1 MTPEIWAALLVGVI
15 GPTIV
20 ALIGL
25 REVKRRVG
33 TPNGQGNVIE
43 MLDQLLAGQAI
54 QDGRLVTIEQRLNH
68 GDERFTNI
76 EGRLTSIERKPPEE
90 AA

>member
-43 MLDQLLAGQAI
+43 MLERILHGQTGQDSRLAQ
-54 QDGRLVTIEQRLNH
+54 IEVRLNR
-68 GDERFTNI
+68 GDQRFTEI
-76 EGRLTSIERKPPEE
+76 EGRLVKIESPEE